1 MIILGFDPGLTNTG
15 YAVLKKELNQ
25 ISLIESGLVKPKKGK
40 ALSARLFTI
49 FSETSKLIEIFSPN
63 LIVVENVFYGKNVQ
77 SAIKLGQAKA
87 SIMLSAEK
95 YNIDLVDYSPREI
108 KQSIVGN
115 GSASKEQVAF
125 MVKKIFKL
133 KDEALKSTDVS
144 DAIAVAWCGANRKI
158 KWLTQLQ
165 VLSKEKNLQ
174 TSLLISICLKDYEEL
189 PDLNQEITIL
199 TYLNVREDLME
210 LYGFLEFERRRL
222 FTQLIGVSG
231 IGPRTAI
238 NLLSNISVANF
249 KENIIAE
256 DVKSLSLIPGI
267 GPKTAKRIILDI
279 REKLTKDQSTTD
291 GLDTSNINFT
301 YDDIYTAL
309 SSLGYRKNQIDKAIK
324 QLTNENS
331 FDGNIEDVIKR
342 ILNIIRWAI
351 P

>member
-1 MIILGFDPGLTNTG
+1 MIDSITGIIQRKEPTN
-15 YAVLKKELNQ
+15 
-25 ISLIESGLVKPKKGK
+25 
-40 ALSARLFTI
+40 LFI
-49 FSETSKLIEIFSPN
+49 DMN
-63 LIVVENVFYGKNVQ
+63 GMVFN
-77 SAIKLGQAKA
+77 
-87 SIMLSAEK
+87 
-95 YNIDLVDYSPREI
+95 
-108 KQSIVGN
+108 
-115 GSASKEQVAF
+115 
-125 MVKKIFKL
+125 
-133 KDEALKSTDVS
+133 
-144 DAIAVAWCGANRKI
+144 
-158 KWLTQLQ
+158 
-165 VLSKEKNLQ
+165 
-174 TSLLISICLKDYEEL
+174 ISICLKDYEEL

-210 LYGFLEFERRRL
+210 LYGFLEYERRRL

-279 REKLTKDQSTTD
+279 REKVTKDRATTD

-324 QLTNENS
+324 QLTKENS
-331 FDGNIEDVIKR
+331 FEGNIEHVIKR
-342 ILNIIRWAI
+342 ILNIIR
-351 P
+351 

>member
-1 MIILGFDPGLTNTG
+1 MIDSITGIIQRKEPTNRFIDMNG
-15 YAVLKKELNQ
+15 M
-25 ISLIESGLVKPKKGK
+25 
-40 ALSARLFTI
+40 
-49 FSETSKLIEIFSPN
+49 
-63 LIVVENVFYGKNVQ
+63 VFN
-77 SAIKLGQAKA
+77 
-87 SIMLSAEK
+87 
-95 YNIDLVDYSPREI
+95 
-108 KQSIVGN
+108 
-115 GSASKEQVAF
+115 
-125 MVKKIFKL
+125 
-133 KDEALKSTDVS
+133 
-144 DAIAVAWCGANRKI
+144 
-158 KWLTQLQ
+158 
-165 VLSKEKNLQ
+165 
-174 TSLLISICLKDYEEL
+174 ISICLKDYEEL

-210 LYGFLEFERRRL
+210 LYGFLEYERRRL

-279 REKLTKDQSTTD
+279 REKVTKDRATTE

-324 QLTNENS
+324 QLTKENS
-331 FDGNIEDVIKR
+331 FEGNIEHVIKR
-342 ILNIIRWAI
+342 ILNIIR
-351 P
+351 

>member
-1 MIILGFDPGLTNTG
+1 MIDSITGIIQRKEPTN
-15 YAVLKKELNQ
+15 
-25 ISLIESGLVKPKKGK
+25 
-40 ALSARLFTI
+40 LFI
-49 FSETSKLIEIFSPN
+49 DMN
-63 LIVVENVFYGKNVQ
+63 GMVFN
-77 SAIKLGQAKA
+77 
-87 SIMLSAEK
+87 
-95 YNIDLVDYSPREI
+95 
-108 KQSIVGN
+108 
-115 GSASKEQVAF
+115 
-125 MVKKIFKL
+125 
-133 KDEALKSTDVS
+133 
-144 DAIAVAWCGANRKI
+144 
-158 KWLTQLQ
+158 
-165 VLSKEKNLQ
+165 
-174 TSLLISICLKDYEEL
+174 ISICLRDYEEL

-210 LYGFLEFERRRL
+210 LYGFLEYERRRL

-279 REKLTKDQSTTD
+279 REKVTKDRATTD

-324 QLTNENS
+324 QLTKENS
-331 FDGNIEDVIKR
+331 FEGNIEHVIKR
-342 ILNIIRWAI
+342 LLNIIR
-351 P
+351 

>member
-1 MIILGFDPGLTNTG
+1 MIDSITGIIQRKEPTN
-15 YAVLKKELNQ
+15 
-25 ISLIESGLVKPKKGK
+25 
-40 ALSARLFTI
+40 LFI
-49 FSETSKLIEIFSPN
+49 DMN
-63 LIVVENVFYGKNVQ
+63 GMVFN
-77 SAIKLGQAKA
+77 
-87 SIMLSAEK
+87 
-95 YNIDLVDYSPREI
+95 
-108 KQSIVGN
+108 
-115 GSASKEQVAF
+115 
-125 MVKKIFKL
+125 
-133 KDEALKSTDVS
+133 
-144 DAIAVAWCGANRKI
+144 
-158 KWLTQLQ
+158 
-165 VLSKEKNLQ
+165 
-174 TSLLISICLKDYEEL
+174 ISICLRDYEEL

-210 LYGFLEFERRRL
+210 LYGFLEYERRRL

-279 REKLTKDQSTTD
+279 REKVTKDKATTN

-324 QLTNENS
+324 QLTKENS
-331 FDGNIEDVIKR
+331 FEGNIEHVIKR
-342 ILNIIRWAI
+342 ILNIIR
-351 P
+351 

>member
-1 MIILGFDPGLTNTG
+1 MIDSITGIIQRKEPTN
-15 YAVLKKELNQ
+15 
-25 ISLIESGLVKPKKGK
+25 
-40 ALSARLFTI
+40 LFI
-49 FSETSKLIEIFSPN
+49 DMN
-63 LIVVENVFYGKNVQ
+63 GMVFN
-77 SAIKLGQAKA
+77 
-87 SIMLSAEK
+87 
-95 YNIDLVDYSPREI
+95 
-108 KQSIVGN
+108 
-115 GSASKEQVAF
+115 
-125 MVKKIFKL
+125 
-133 KDEALKSTDVS
+133 
-144 DAIAVAWCGANRKI
+144 
-158 KWLTQLQ
+158 
-165 VLSKEKNLQ
+165 
-174 TSLLISICLKDYEEL
+174 ISICLKDYEEL

-210 LYGFLEFERRRL
+210 LYGFLEYERRRL

-279 REKLTKDQSTTD
+279 REKVTKDRATTD

-324 QLTNENS
+324 QLTKENS
-331 FDGNIEDVIKR
+331 FEGNIEHVIKR

>member
-1 MIILGFDPGLTNTG
+1 MIDSITGIIQRKEPTN
-15 YAVLKKELNQ
+15 
-25 ISLIESGLVKPKKGK
+25 
-40 ALSARLFTI
+40 LF
-49 FSETSKLIEIFSPN
+49 IEIN
-63 LIVVENVFYGKNVQ
+63 GMVFN
-77 SAIKLGQAKA
+77 
-87 SIMLSAEK
+87 
-95 YNIDLVDYSPREI
+95 
-108 KQSIVGN
+108 
-115 GSASKEQVAF
+115 
-125 MVKKIFKL
+125 
-133 KDEALKSTDVS
+133 
-144 DAIAVAWCGANRKI
+144 
-158 KWLTQLQ
+158 
-165 VLSKEKNLQ
+165 
-174 TSLLISICLKDYEEL
+174 ISICLKDYEEL

-279 REKLTKDQSTTD
+279 REKVTKDRATTD

-324 QLTNENS
+324 QLTKENS
-331 FDGNIEDVIKR
+331 FEGNIEHVIKR
-342 ILNIIRWAI
+342 ILNIIR
-351 P
+351 

>member
-1 MIILGFDPGLTNTG
+1 MIDSITGIIQRKEPTN
-15 YAVLKKELNQ
+15 
-25 ISLIESGLVKPKKGK
+25 
-40 ALSARLFTI
+40 LF
-49 FSETSKLIEIFSPN
+49 IEIN
-63 LIVVENVFYGKNVQ
+63 GMVFN
-77 SAIKLGQAKA
+77 
-87 SIMLSAEK
+87 
-95 YNIDLVDYSPREI
+95 
-108 KQSIVGN
+108 
-115 GSASKEQVAF
+115 
-125 MVKKIFKL
+125 
-133 KDEALKSTDVS
+133 
-144 DAIAVAWCGANRKI
+144 
-158 KWLTQLQ
+158 
-165 VLSKEKNLQ
+165 
-174 TSLLISICLKDYEEL
+174 ISICLKDYEEL

-279 REKLTKDQSTTD
+279 REKVTKDQSTTD

-301 YDDIYTAL
+301 YDDVYTAL

-342 ILNIIRWAI
+342 ILNIIR
-351 P
+351 